1 MKDTTD
7 ILHKLDAI
15 SSALDNANLVSLDL
29 KSLYIRIPNAEGV
42 KAVKESGD
50 KKKKKKCDNKSID
63 NIFGSYS
70 KLKQL
75 CAQLLA
81 LSSNKGLCHG
91 YDMCIILCKYFHGSL
106 CEEIYIYPFLQGLS
120 LFYLRF
126 IDDIFFKW
134 TGAKEQLTSFLNNLK
149 KTQFRQV

>member
-7 ILHKLDAI
+7 ILRKLDAI

-42 KAVKESGD
+42 KAVKESCD

-75 CAQLLA
+75 CATLLA

-106 CEEIYIYPFLQGLS
+106 CEEIYIYTLS
-120 LFYLRF
+120 
-126 IDDIFFKW
+126 FKDFHYS
-134 TGAKEQLTSFLNNLK
+134 TYDSLMIYFLNGLVLK
-149 KTQFRQV
+149 SNSQAF